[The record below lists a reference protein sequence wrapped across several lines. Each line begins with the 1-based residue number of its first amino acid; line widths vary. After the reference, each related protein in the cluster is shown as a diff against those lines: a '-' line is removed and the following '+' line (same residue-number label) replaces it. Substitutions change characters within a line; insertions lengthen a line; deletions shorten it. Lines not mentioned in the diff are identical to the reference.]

1 LEKSKLTSVQRHD
14 FHMPDGPEQEKRDE
28 IFRAQLDKNGEIEGA
43 FPSRWCVYF
52 FLHPLSISIELR
64 ALISN
69 RTCPEVQPWLYGY
82 DAVKE
87 VEEAVARNP
96 GLFVTPNL

>member
-1 LEKSKLTSVQRHD
+1 
-14 FHMPDGPEQEKRDE
+14 MPDGPEQEKRDE

-43 FPSRWCVYF
+43 FPSRWCVYSF
-52 FLHPLSISIELR
+52 ASSSSSASFECLTVR
-64 ALISN
+64 VLIST

-87 VEEAVARNP
+87 VEEAVATNP
-96 GLFVTPNL
+96 GLFVTSNL